1 MEMETRTILKDNLKT
16 LYDIEIWMLG
26 CLVLA
31 LVPFANVLVIIAAP
45 ILAIIGV
52 VAQVRLRKVHPDY
65 QKAIIALV
73 VGFLFNLLGRGEGTL
88 ASVMGMIGTI
98 AGTAQTYFII
108 RATNSL
114 LTEIGSREEVELG
127 DKAWKWTLYS
137 IIGSAVV
144 TLLGVAGSSSLLLL
158 PAVISLIISIVSL
171 VFYIKYLKFSSEAF

>member
-52 VAQVRLRKVHPDY
+52 VAQVRLRKIHPDY

-73 VGFLFNLLGRGEGTL
+73 VGLLCNLVGRGDSSFAG
-88 ASVMGMIGTI
+88 AADI
-98 AGTAQTYFII
+98 AGSLAGLFQTYCII
-108 RATNSL
+108 RATNDL
-114 LTEIGSREEVELG
+114 LTEINAEEEKQMG
-127 DKAWKWTLYS
+127 DSAWRWNLYS
-137 IIGSAVV
+137 TIASI
-144 TLLGVAGSSSLLLL
+144 
-158 PAVISLIISIVSL
+158 IVSL
-171 VFYIKYLKFSSEAF
+171 VAISSLTLLLSVVQLVIAIVALIHYMRYLKFSSEAF